1 MYCNEMSEFI
11 QRIVAKA
18 SHALYAEKR
27 KVSSIDVQ
35 KSTVKRVG
43 QRVLCQHVG
52 DREQMPDHHITPPSP
67 LLLTTR
73 EKPFYQNKCVVR
85 LWGEMHVLRG
95 PGPFPIAVALTGG
108 KYQKKQIVIRFKLEN
123 SVPVGKCPVGSPV
136 RTHWLLTHA
145 QTDGQVENNTAAA
158 HPVGRR
164 RHTNSVRLSREQNH
178 NSSCQQN
185 DITIA
190 VIFLLF
196 HWPI

>member
-1 MYCNEMSEFI
+1 MF
-11 QRIVAKA
+11 
-18 SHALYAEKR
+18 
-27 KVSSIDVQ
+27 
-35 KSTVKRVG
+35 G
-43 QRVLCQHVG
+43 QRVLCHHGG
-52 DREQMPDHHITPPSP
+52 DREHMPDHHNATISATLDNSWETV
-67 LLLTTR
+67 LSKQVCGKTVRGNARAKGTR
-73 EKPFYQNKCVVR
+73 SLSNSCSFDRWQISE
-85 LWGEMHVLRG
+85 
-95 PGPFPIAVALTGG
+95 
-108 KYQKKQIVIRFKLEN
+108 KKQIVIRFKQEN
-123 SVPVGKCPVGSPV
+123 SVPVRKCPVGSPV

-145 QTDGQVENNTAAA
+145 RTDGQVENNTAAA